1 MLSVLKDFKFLFL
14 LELLL
19 IIAFIAS
26 DYTAPLIIFG
36 AIVFILSLK
45 FLYEHPVYILYLL
58 LFSILAGSIGEVK
71 IGGKIPQ
78 ILFVDIFFPFIFL
91 VLILRTL
98 FDSDRKKN
106 WHLFSTLL
114 LIFLVW
120 GLLSFLVA
128 VDKLRTLLIWKSYF
142 YGLIFFLFTYRFTRS
157 LSDIKTTIRMLILF
171 GVVLSLIEFSI
182 IIELGGLTRGI
193 VGLFFKKNLLATSW
207 GKSNYLATFYV
218 LLIPLTIGYFLFV
231 KSLNEKI
238 LVAIS
243 VIIMFSAI
251 VFTLSRG
258 GMLALAVAIVFLLAR
273 VLKPKTF
280 LPILF
285 TIIFVVLILLLNPLT
300 YVLIDRIA
308 TFEQSFSYYTRLNF
322 YKDVWQMFLDNPI
335 IGVGI
340 GNLGYH
346 AKFIILDHA
355 SAHNIV
361 LGLLGETGIPG
372 ALVFISLLISVFVYF
387 IKSYRRENIDSNKI
401 LLWSFLSSIVGVYVH
416 SLMEPNFE
424 GFQFSIVFWTS
435 VGLMV
440 RFTEISKIS
449 NSETPSYNE
458 QSVKT

>member
-285 TIIFVVLILLLNPLT
+285 TIIFCRVDLVV
-300 YVLIDRIA
+300 
-308 TFEQSFSYYTRLNF
+308 
-322 YKDVWQMFLDNPI
+322 
-335 IGVGI
+335 
-340 GNLGYH
+340 
-346 AKFIILDHA
+346 
-355 SAHNIV
+355 
-361 LGLLGETGIPG
+361 
-372 ALVFISLLISVFVYF
+372 
-387 IKSYRRENIDSNKI
+387 KSPDLCFNR
-401 LLWSFLSSIVGVYVH
+401 
-416 SLMEPNFE
+416 
-424 GFQFSIVFWTS
+424 
-435 VGLMV
+435 
-440 RFTEISKIS
+440 
-449 NSETPSYNE
+449 
-458 QSVKT
+458 